1 MHKSPGNVD
10 SEAHFFTVFRMRA
23 AGSPQR
29 MGMLEPHSYNMAK
42 KTAHIHIS
50 FFKGIKEYCTSWWM
64 PF

>member
-10 SEAHFFTVFRMRA
+10 SGAHIFFTVFRMRA

-50 FFKGIKEYCTSWWM
+50 FFKGI
-64 PF
+64 